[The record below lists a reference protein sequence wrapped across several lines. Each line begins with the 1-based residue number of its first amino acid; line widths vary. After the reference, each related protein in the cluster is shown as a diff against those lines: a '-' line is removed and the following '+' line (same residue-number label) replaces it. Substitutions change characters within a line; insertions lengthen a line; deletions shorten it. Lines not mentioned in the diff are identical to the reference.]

1 MNYFISLHKI
11 TNPKLKLTMKR
22 LLSLTMFL
30 LLTIFASAQRASY
43 DIIPMPKEVKV
54 DTTQLFT
61 LTSSMGIA
69 FDQNNAECTRIA
81 QFLKEWVKEATGI
94 ELQQT
99 PANAKS
105 PIRFSLIAPAKKS
118 KRDKKPVALTEQQ
131 EESYT
136 LKVDKDGILVTA
148 YKPVGLFR
156 AAQTLRKSLPVT
168 KDAKKIEFPA
178 VTITDQPRFV
188 YRGVMLDC
196 ARHFFSVDFVKQY
209 IDVMALHGCNQFHWH
224 LTEDQGWRFEVKAL
238 PDLAVKGSVREKTV
252 IGPSRMRIYDNIPY
266 GGYYTQEEC
275 RDVVKYAAERYVNIV
290 PEIDMPGHMQSALH
304 VFPNLGCT
312 GGPYPVAPYW
322 GVMRDVLCGG
332 NPETLTF
339 LKTVF
344 GELCD
349 VFPSPYIHI
358 GGDECPKERWQKC
371 PKCQAKIKELGL
383 TTETVKVEGG
393 DDRGSQDGRS
403 AENKLQSY
411 INHEIEQFLASRGR
425 SLIGWDEI
433 LAGGLSEG
441 AIVMSWR
448 GTKGGVA
455 AAKQKHRV
463 IMSPNVFAYLDHP
476 QLKDYGK
483 QPRTTDSYIVSCS
496 KIYSFEPL
504 VPEELSDEEDDYILG
519 YQGNLWTEQVA
530 YPEHALYQ
538 LLPRLASMCE
548 VQWCKP
554 EQKDF
559 EGWKKR
565 LPQLK
570 KLYDKMGLVYCNEVE

>member
-1 MNYFISLHKI
+1 
-11 TNPKLKLTMKR
+11 MKR
-22 LLSLTMFL
+22 LFLFSAFL
-30 LLTIFASAQRASY
+30 LFLFSPVLADELY
-43 DIIPMPKEVKV
+43 EVNYNVIPLPKEVKLDPSKKV
-54 DTTQLFT
+54 FFMLKEGMSISYD
-61 LTSSMGIA
+61 A
-69 FDQNNAECTRIA
+69 NNAECSRIA
-81 QFLKEWVKEATGI
+81 QFLKEWTKEATGLS
-94 ELQQT
+94 LQLT
-99 PANAKS
+99 PNDKNAKIQLRLVS
-105 PIRFSLIAPAKKS
+105 PAAPKGKKS
-118 KRDKKPVALTEQQ
+118 KKPVVLTEQQ
-131 EESYT
+131 KESYT
-136 LKVDKDGILVTA
+136 MKVTEKGVELTA
-148 YKPVGLFR
+148 FEPVGLFR
-156 AAQTLRKSLPVT
+156 AAQTLRKCLPERPDLGMMPYV
-168 KDAKKIEFPA
+168 E
-178 VTITDQPRFV
+178 ITDQPRFT
-188 YRGVMLDC
+188 YRGVLLDC
-196 ARHFFSVDFVKQY
+196 GRHFFSVEFIKQFL
-209 IDVMALHGCNQFHWH
+209 DVLALHGCNQFHWH

-238 PDLAVKGSVREKTV
+238 PRLAKEGSVREKSIIAAAKV
-252 IGPSRMRIYDNIPY
+252 RLYDNIPY

-275 RDVVKYAAERYVNIV
+275 REVVKYAAERYINVV

-312 GGPYPVAPYW
+312 GGPYPVAPHW
-322 GVMRDVLCGG
+322 GVMREVLCGG

-358 GGDECPKERWQKC
+358 GGDECPKDRWKQC

-383 TTETVKVEGG
+383 TTENVKVEGG
-393 DDRGSQDGRS
+393 DNRGSQDGRS

-411 INHEIEQFLASRGR
+411 INQEIEQFLASKGR

-433 LAGGLSEG
+433 LAGGLTED

-463 IMSPNVFAYLDHP
+463 IMSPNVYAYIDHP
-476 QLKDYGK
+476 QLADLSKS
-483 QPRTTDSYIVSCS
+483 PRTTDSYIVSCS
-496 KIYSFEPL
+496 KMYSFEPL
-504 VPEELSDEEDDYILG
+504 VPEELSEEEGDYILG
-519 YQGNLWTEQVA
+519 VQANLWTEHVA

-538 LLPRLASMCE
+538 LLPRLASMSE

-559 EGWKKR
+559 EDWKKR

-570 KLYDKMGLVYCNEVE
+570 KLYNKMGVVYCNEVE

>member
-1 MNYFISLHKI
+1 
-11 TNPKLKLTMKR
+11 MKR
-22 LLSLTMFL
+22 LFL
-30 LLTIFASAQRASY
+30 FSTLFIFLFSSVSADEVTAAKY
-43 DIIPMPKEVKV
+43 DIIPLPKEVKV
-54 DTTQLFT
+54 MCT
-61 LTSSMGIA
+61 G
-69 FDQNNAECTRIA
+69 FDQMFAIEDGNGISYDASNAECTRIA
-81 QFLKEWVKEATGI
+81 QFLQEWVKEEADLK
-94 ELQQT
+94 LQLT
-99 PANAKS
+99 PDDKNAKIKLRLVS
-105 PIRFSLIAPAKKS
+105 PAAPKGKKS
-118 KRDKKPVALTEQQ
+118 KKPVALTDQQ
-131 EESYT
+131 KESYT
-136 LKVDKDGILVTA
+136 MKVTEKGIELTA
-148 YKPVGLFR
+148 YEPVGLFR
-156 AAQTLRKSLPVT
+156 AAQTLRKSLPE
-168 KDAKKIEFPA
+168 KNGLGLIMPFAE
-178 VTITDQPRFV
+178 ITDQPRFS
-188 YRGVMLDC
+188 YRGVLLDC
-196 ARHFFSVDFVKQY
+196 GRHFFSVEFIKQFL
-209 IDVMALHGCNQFHWH
+209 DVMALHGCNQFHWH

-238 PDLAVKGSVREKTV
+238 PDLAKKGSVREKTV

-275 RDVVKYAAERYVNIV
+275 RDVVKYAAERYINVV

-312 GGPYPVAPYW
+312 GGPYVVAPHW
-322 GVMRDVLCGG
+322 GVMREVLCGG

-383 TTETVKVEGG
+383 TDESKVAVEGG
-393 DDRGSQDGRS
+393 DNRGSQDGRS
-403 AENKLQSY
+403 PENKLQSY

-504 VPEELSDEEDDYILG
+504 VPEELSGEEGDYILG

>member
-1 MNYFISLHKI
+1 
-11 TNPKLKLTMKR
+11 MKR

-312 GGPYPVAPYW
+312 GGPYTVAPYW

>member
-1 MNYFISLHKI
+1 M
-11 TNPKLKLTMKR
+11 
-22 LLSLTMFL
+22 
-30 LLTIFASAQRASY
+30 
-43 DIIPMPKEVKV
+43 

-61 LTSSMGIA
+61 LTSGMGIA
-69 FDQNNAECTRIA
+69 FDQNNAECVRIA
-81 QFLKEWVKEATGI
+81 QFLKEWTKEATGI

-105 PIRFSLIAPAKKS
+105 SIRFSLIAPAKKS

-156 AAQTLRKSLPVT
+156 AAQTLRKSLPVIKGQQT
-168 KDAKKIEFPA
+168 TDNGQQKIEFPF
-178 VTITDQPRFV
+178 VEITDQPRFT
-188 YRGVMLDC
+188 YRGVLLDC
-196 ARHFFSVDFVKQY
+196 GRHFFSVEFIKQFL
-209 IDVMALHGCNQFHWH
+209 DVMALHGCNQFHWH

-238 PDLAVKGSVREKTV
+238 PDLAKKGSVRQKSIIAPAKV
-252 IGPSRMRIYDNIPY
+252 RLYDNIPY

-275 RDVVKYAAERYVNIV
+275 RDVVRYAAERYINVV

-312 GGPYPVAPYW
+312 GGPYVVAPHW
-322 GVMRDVLCGG
+322 GVMREVLCGG

-383 TTETVKVEGG
+383 TTEDVKVEGDG
-393 DDRGSQDGRS
+393 GRGSQDGRS

-411 INHEIEQFLASRGR
+411 INHEIEQFLAARGR

-433 LAGGLSEG
+433 LAGGLTED

-463 IMSPNVFAYLDHP
+463 IMSPNVFSYIDHP
-476 QLKDYGK
+476 QLADLSKS
-483 QPRTTDSYIVSCS
+483 PRTTDSYVVSCS
-496 KIYSFEPL
+496 KIYGFEPL
-504 VPEELSDEEDDYILG
+504 VPEELTAEEGDCILG
-519 YQGNLWTEQVA
+519 VQANLWTEHVA

-565 LPQLK
+565 LPQLER
-570 KLYDKMGLVYCNEVE
+570 LYDKLGYVYCREVE